1 MRYAFLYL
9 LGSAAALLLAA
20 AWPRAGHPV
29 LVVLPPGAAV
39 GPAFMAEGW
48 RIQRMV
54 QAGPVAM
61 LVAAPESPAA
71 QPGVLRRAAGAVLAV
86 SARASVDCAP
96 ATGKGA

>member
-39 GPAFMAEGW
+39 GPAFAAEGW

-61 LVAAPESPAA
+61 LVAAPESSAA

-86 SARASVDCAP
+86 AARASGDCAP